1 MPRHDA
7 IFSFRRSG
15 DDVAGQGVET
25 DAVSAIVFAMIPLG
39 CYKSGSG
46 KNPRGGDVF
55 MNRFSLIA
63 GLAIAVL
70 LPAAAIADDQHVIA
84 QPDSLKWTAAPPVLP
99 KGAQIAALYGDP
111 DKAEPFVFRLKFPAG
126 YKVAAHMHP
135 NDYDVTVLSG
145 TMYLGMGDKLDPA
158 RGEGLNAGGY
168 LHLPKGMHH
177 YEWANEDTVIQL
189 SGVGPVGMT
198 YLNPADDPRKMQ

>member
-1 MPRHDA
+1 MWLAR
-7 IFSFRRSG
+7 
-15 DDVAGQGVET
+15 GVEI
-25 DAVSAIVFAMIPLG
+25 DRRCFSDRVRDDPVG
-39 CYKSGSG
+39 CYKSDGG
-46 KNPRGGDVF
+46 NPRAGDAF
-55 MNRFSLIA
+55 MNRLGLIA

-70 LPAAAIADDQHVIA
+70 LPAAVIADDQHVFA

-99 KGAQIAALYGDP
+99 KGAQIAVLYGDA
-111 DKAEPFVFRLKFPAG
+111 DKSEPFAFRLKFPAG

-145 TMYLGMGDKLDPA
+145 TMYLGMGDKFDPA

-177 YEWANEDTVIQL
+177 YEWSNEDTVIQL

-198 YLNPADDPRKMQ
+198 YLNPADDPRKTQ

>member
-1 MPRHDA
+1 
-7 IFSFRRSG
+7 
-15 DDVAGQGVET
+15 
-25 DAVSAIVFAMIPLG
+25 
-39 CYKSGSG
+39 
-46 KNPRGGDVF
+46 
-55 MNRFSLIA
+55 MNGFGLIA

-84 QPDSLKWTAAPPVLP
+84 QPESLKWTTAPPVLP
-99 KGAQIAALYGDP
+99 SGAQIAALYGDP
-111 DKAEPFVFRLKFPAG
+111 DKAEPFVFRLKFPGG

-145 TMYLGMGDKLDPA
+145 TMYLGMGDKFDPA
-158 RGEGLNAGGY
+158 RGEALKTGGY

-177 YEWANEDTVIQL
+177 YEWTNEDTVIQL

-198 YLNPADDPRKMQ
+198 YLNLADDPRKTQ